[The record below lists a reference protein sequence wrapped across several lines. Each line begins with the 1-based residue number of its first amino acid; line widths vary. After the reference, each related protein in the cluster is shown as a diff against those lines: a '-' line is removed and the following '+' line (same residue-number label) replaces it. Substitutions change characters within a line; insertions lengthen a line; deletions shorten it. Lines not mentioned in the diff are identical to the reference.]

1 MIQTRVQLLIFF
13 FVQTPLLRH
22 YSTCFTCNDL
32 RSPLDYHSILIQ
44 SILSIKYMHF
54 CFNPELHS
62 HIFWPGTEKWF
73 PFKQLAASRVV
84 SSSSS
89 RAPQV
94 VGDAEDGRTLSLNRR
109 WTTAAPSEYRSW
121 WYVGRDPSTDL
132 WQQKKI
138 TTKITSTFFCIK
150 KLSRDF
156 IGSATHHW
164 LVEKTLVPL
173 LLTNHK
179 PNQNLF
185 NYAFPRLS
193 YLLSVSEFLLAAWDI
208 FLCSD
213 WLFRLFWFWLHIRK
227 RKSYLSFPAHAQL
240 GWVCFRRHCSTWTP
254 QYQQGETRPRRIHQL
269 TK

>member
-13 FVQTPLLRH
+13 SVQTPLLRH

-109 WTTAAPSEYRSW
+109 WTTAEPSEYRSW

-138 TTKITSTFFCIK
+138 ATKITSIFFFIR

-156 IGSATHHW
+156 IGSATHNSMIGRENSRPPPLDQSQAKPK
-164 LVEKTLVPL
+164 LVQSRFPARKLFTLSLWVL
-173 LLTNHK
+173 IG
-179 PNQNLF
+179 
-185 NYAFPRLS
+185 
-193 YLLSVSEFLLAAWDI
+193 YLRYFSM
-208 FLCSD
+208 
-213 WLFRLFWFWLHIRK
+213 FWLAFSII
-227 RKSYLSFPAHAQL
+227 LVLA
-240 GWVCFRRHCSTWTP
+240 
-254 QYQQGETRPRRIHQL
+254 
-269 TK
+269 